1 MTTILQRFEEL
12 HPTSR
17 RLHERAAEL
26 FPDGVTHDIRHFS
39 PFPLYVERAQGPRKR
54 DVDGNEIIDYVM
66 GHGALLLGHN
76 YPAVREAVTK
86 QIERGTHYGASHEL
100 EIAWAERV
108 QRLIPSAEK
117 VRFTSS
123 GTEATM
129 MAVRL
134 ARAFTGS
141 DTLVRFRYH
150 FHGWNDNVVGLP
162 DRESPHPHALGVPDA
177 TLGNVVVI
185 PQNDP
190 EALRGALTEH
200 DVAAVIIEPTGAGWG
215 GVPLD
220 LDLLPGL
227 REETSKA
234 GAVLIF
240 DEVVTGF
247 RVAPGG
253 VQALTGVIPDLTTL
267 AKVLAGGL
275 PGGAVAGR
283 EEVVSLIEFRD
294 SGRADFSNRIPH
306 PGTFNANPLSA
317 AAGCAALDVVATG
330 EPHTH
335 AGALC
340 VDLVRGLNDALQ
352 KEGVA
357 GCAYGLASM
366 FHLVVGAQ
374 CPPPID
380 GFTWDWQGKPSDS
393 MPRMSGEVVA
403 GLRRGMLNEGVD
415 LMDTGGMVSL
425 AHTDDD
431 IDHTLEAFRSTLRQM
446 KDEGLLRAGAGTASH
461 R

>member
-1 MTTILQRFEEL
+1 MTTILQRFEAL
-12 HPTSR
+12 HPTSL
-17 RLHERAAEL
+17 RLHMRASTL
-26 FPDGVTHDIRHFS
+26 FPDGVTHDIRHFA
-39 PFPLYVERAQGPRKR
+39 PFPLYVERAQGSRKW
-54 DVDGNEIIDYVM
+54 DVDGNELIDYVM

-76 YPAVREAVTK
+76 YPDVREAVAR

-108 QRLIPSAEK
+108 QALIPSARK

-134 ARAFTGS
+134 ARAFTGR

-150 FHGWNDNVVGLP
+150 FHGWNDNVVGVT
-162 DRESPHPHALGVPDA
+162 DREGPHPHALGVPDA

-185 PQNDP
+185 PQHDAQ
-190 EALRGALTEH
+190 ALRATLAEE

-215 GVPLD
+215 TVPLD
-220 LDLLPGL
+220 LDVLPLL

-234 GAVLIF
+234 GAILIF

-253 VQALTGVIPDLTTL
+253 VQAATGVMPDMTTL

-283 EEVVSLIEFRD
+283 EDVVSLIEFRD
-294 SGRADFSNRIPH
+294 SGRSDFSHRVPH

-317 AAGCAALDVVATG
+317 AAAGAALGVVATG
-330 EPHTH
+330 EPHRH

-340 VDLVRGLNDALQ
+340 RTLVRGLNEAFAS
-352 KEGVA
+352 EGVP
-357 GCAYGLASM
+357 GCAYGHASM
-366 FHLVVGAQ
+366 FHLVVGAE
-374 CPPPID
+374 CAPPPD
-380 GFTWDWQGKPSDS
+380 GFAWDWQGRPGDQ
-393 MPRMSGEVVA
+393 MPRMSAEVVA
-403 GLRRGMLNEGVD
+403 GLRRGMINEGVD
-415 LMDTGGMVSL
+415 LMDTGGMLSVAHEEGDV
-425 AHTDDD
+425 AHT
-431 IDHTLEAFRSTLRQM
+431 IEAFRRTLRQM
-446 KDEGLLRAGAGTASH
+446 KGEGLL
-461 R
+461 